1 MSTEYSDY
9 SEEDL
14 YQTKR
19 YKEWLESRPRCD
31 YCEEPIEEDFAYEL
45 DNQLICESCL
55 LDYMR
60 DYHRKRIG
68 F

>member
-31 YCEEPIEEDFAYEL
+31 YCDEPIEEDYAYEFG
-45 DNQLICESCL
+45 DDLICETCL
-55 LDYMR
+55 QDYIH
-60 DYHRKRIG
+60 DNHLKRIG

>member
-14 YQTKR
+14 YQTKL
-19 YKEWLESRPRCD
+19 YKEWLASRPICD
-31 YCEEPIEEDFAYEL
+31 YCDEPIEEDYAYEF
-45 DNQLICESCL
+45 DDQLICETCL
-55 LDYMR
+55 LEYMR
-60 DYHRKRIG
+60 DNHLKRIG